1 MDYYKAG
8 YYLIKTRPISFGNFK
23 DKQVLTCSS
32 CINDSLLDTFSRP
45 WTIHKNEK
53 EDAIK
58 DFGID
63 YQTIDLIHSWT
74 DKMDTENKIG
84 YPGLFYSIDSAKEYR
99 DRFFSH
105 LKNVSIYGLYLPEVE
120 MENLIKEFEPQ
131 GEKMGEIG
139 LRYNLRKRELDNDYG
154 KLIGFDLI
162 GIESGGD
169 FHTFHCHDL
178 YGDLKRDLEI
188 EINEYGL
195 INSDSKWE
203 ELVDY
208 MNDENKGF
216 EPVPWYFTKIRLIDN
231 E

>member
-1 MDYYKAG
+1 MDYFKAG
-8 YYLIKTRPISFGNFK
+8 YYLIKTRPIDFGNFK

-45 WTIHKNEK
+45 WTIYENDK

-58 DFGID
+58 KFDVD

-74 DKMDTENKIG
+74 DKMDAENKIG
-84 YPGLFYSIDSAKEYR
+84 YPDLFYCIDSAKEYR
-99 DRFFSH
+99 DNFFPH
-105 LKNVSIYGLYLPEVE
+105 LKNVLIFGLYLPRAE
-120 MENLIKEFEPQ
+120 MENLIQDFEPQ
-131 GEKMGEIG
+131 DKMGEIG
-139 LRYNLRKRELDNDYG
+139 IRYNLRKRELDNDHG
-154 KLIGFDLI
+154 KLVGFDLI

-178 YGDLKRDLEI
+178 YGDLKRDLKVEV
-188 EINEYGL
+188 NEFGL
-195 INSDSKWE
+195 IDSDSKWE
-203 ELVDY
+203 EIIDY

-216 EPVPWYFTKIRLIDN
+216 EPVPWYFAKIKLIEN